1 MAGKRDEVTIA
12 EVAEALN
19 ISKTTVS
26 RAISG
31 KGRVSEATRARVFDY
46 IGKGRQDAAAPP
58 MWPGFHADQVRARGK
73 RPSVRLEL
81 GEIRAI
87 LAARKEHSPMPRSP
101 IRIRRDGLVRG

>member
-12 EVAEALN
+12 EVAEALD

-46 IGKGRQDAAAPP
+46 IGP
-58 MWPGFHADQVRARGK
+58 AR
-73 RPSVRLEL
+73 V
-81 GEIRAI
+81 
-87 LAARKEHSPMPRSP
+87 
-101 IRIRRDGLVRG
+101 

>member
-1 MAGKRDEVTIA
+1 
-12 EVAEALN
+12 
-19 ISKTTVS
+19 
-26 RAISG
+26 
-31 KGRVSEATRARVFDY
+31 
-46 IGKGRQDAAAPP
+46 
-58 MWPGFHADQVRARGK
+58 MWPGFHADPVRARGK

>member
-1 MAGKRDEVTIA
+1 MPTT
-12 EVAEALN
+12 
-19 ISKTTVS
+19 SKPLIYLCFLRSYNYTPTMPS
-26 RAISG
+26 SNS
-31 KGRVSEATRARVFDY
+31 SE
-46 IGKGRQDAAAPP
+46 KSPP